1 MNDFVVKKM
10 MDAFPQGFI
19 NNAFEFIAEPKAN
32 IYCSLKNIETEKDLF
47 KKVIH
52 CFSRPAFKS
61 EPFSSKKR
69 NDLLHAQ
76 FLKAVNKILETNFS
90 EEQISKIYTHL
101 GNGVNESLT
110 EKFINSG
117 FDISVLENNDEA

>member
-1 MNDFVVKKM
+1 MNYEIMQKLFA
-10 MDAFPQGFI
+10 AFPEGFI
-19 NNAFEFIAEPKAN
+19 SSEYEFIADEKAN
-32 IYCSLKNIETEKDLF
+32 IFFGLKNVETEKQLF

-52 CFSRPAFKS
+52 WFSRPAFKS

-69 NDLLHAQ
+69 NDLLHAK

-101 GNGVNESLT
+101 GNGVNEPLT